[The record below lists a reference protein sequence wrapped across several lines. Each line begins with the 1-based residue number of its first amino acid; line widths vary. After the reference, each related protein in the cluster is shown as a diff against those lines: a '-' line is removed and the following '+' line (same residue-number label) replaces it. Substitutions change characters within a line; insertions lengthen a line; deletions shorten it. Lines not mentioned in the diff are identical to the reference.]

1 MSKMQLP
8 NSTTLLLN
16 GAAIVI
22 GLASLGVVLR
32 SIFAP
37 DQLASCKER
46 FENATRLS
54 LEREGVLMT
63 ASDLQGQA
71 ANSDWGLIEAANIV
85 TLSSG
90 PSKVAIEVDLAAVPS
105 ASRDASAGRAGAGFN
120 WVPQSFRKPKAA
132 CLSYSVFVPEGFK
145 FGRGGRLPGLYGV
158 SEQDSSEGA
167 GEFTTRFTW
176 NTSGEIDIYAQLPG
190 LTESRSLGG
199 KRGTLALQP
208 GQWAELDQELVL
220 NTPGQKDGI
229 IRVWQNG
236 ALVVERTD
244 VIFRM
249 RPSATLTGV
258 MAEIAAGEGVVD
270 KPGAQTIL
278 ITPFVLLWQ

>member
-8 NSTTLLLN
+8 SSTTLLLN
-16 GAAIVI
+16 GGAIVI

-37 DQLASCKER
+37 DQIASCKER

-63 ASDLQGQA
+63 AADLQGK
-71 ANSDWGLIEAANIV
+71 
-85 TLSSG
+85 TG
-90 PSKVAIEVDLAAVPS
+90 PAKHALEIDLTAVQP
-105 ASRDASAGRAGAGFN
+105 ASREASAERAGAGFN
-120 WVPQSFRKPKAA
+120 WAPQSFRKTKAA
-132 CLSYSVFVPEGFK
+132 CLSYSVFVPEGFS

-176 NTSGEIDIYAQLPG
+176 GTTGEIDIFAQLPG
-190 LTESRSLGG
+190 SNESRSLGG

-236 ALVVERTD
+236 SLVAERKD
-244 VIFRM
+244 VIFRV
-249 RPSATLTGV
+249 RPSASLAGV
-258 MAEIAAGEGVVD
+258 MAEIAGGEGAGG
-270 KPGAQTIL
+270 KPDSQKIL
-278 ITPFVLLWQ
+278 VTPFVLLWE